1 MLKIS
6 PFTIAVKE
14 TNYNITL
21 ITVGCLTWDEVNTRW
36 DPNKCDV
43 RLIWLYIEKM
53 SHNTQQQ
60 SFIPTSP
67 LADNKNTWINMEHV
81 IYHLLNGQRYI
92 TFTCFPDTK
101 THFI

>member
-1 MLKIS
+1 MLKKS

-43 RLIWLYIEKM
+43 RLIWLYIEIM
-53 SHNTQQQ
+53 SQHNNSRLFLQHHYLIIKIHG
-60 SFIPTSP
+60 SI
-67 LADNKNTWINMEHV
+67 WNM
-81 IYHLLNGQRYI
+81 L
-92 TFTCFPDTK
+92 FTIC
-101 THFI
+101 